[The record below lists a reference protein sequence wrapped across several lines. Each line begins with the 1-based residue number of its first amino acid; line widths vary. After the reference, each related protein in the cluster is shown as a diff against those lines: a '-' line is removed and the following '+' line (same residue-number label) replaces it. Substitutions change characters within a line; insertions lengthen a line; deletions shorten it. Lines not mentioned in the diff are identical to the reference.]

1 MSRTTVSSNSNFLKH
16 PKGIFILFFTE
27 LWERFSYYG
36 MRAILIL
43 FLVDNVA
50 RGGFGWSK
58 EDAFTLLGT
67 YTMMV
72 YVMGIPGGI
81 IADRYLGQKQAVLWG
96 AILQCI
102 GHFSLAFQ
110 SKGAFFVGLVAL
122 VVGVG
127 LMKPSVSTMVGS
139 LYEKGDKRRDGGFT
153 IFYMGI
159 NIGGLIA
166 PLVVGFIGEVYGWHY
181 GFSLAGIGMLL
192 GITTFLLGQKYF
204 KEIGNKPQKAL
215 RVEKS
220 HAPKLHNS
228 FTKEEKDRL
237 VVVAISFIAVFV
249 FFMAFEQMSGLL
261 NIYAYSYTNRYMGGW
276 EIPASMLQSVNSIFV
291 VGLAP
296 LVAAF
301 WFKIA
306 KKHKNISS
314 IYKIGVGNIIV
325 GIGFL
330 FMVGAALQ
338 KRYTFPEESALYW
351 LIGSYFFQTLG
362 ELSLSPVS
370 MSFITKVAPKHI
382 VGSVMGILLAV
393 IGVANFIS
401 SRLGRLAISLGDL
414 TIFQFIF
421 FVTVL
426 TGALVIIFNKKLA
439 KLTHGSED
447 IVEEDEEK
455 EKLVHSV
462 QEDLP

>member
-1 MSRTTVSSNSNFLKH
+1 MSRTTVSSNASFLSH
-16 PKGIFILFFTE
+16 PKGLFVLFFTE

-43 FLVDNVA
+43 FLVANVA
-50 RGGFGWSK
+50 RGGFGWSE
-58 EDAFTLLGT
+58 EDALTLFGI

-72 YVMGIPGGI
+72 YVTGIGGGI
-81 IADRYLGQKQAVLWG
+81 ISDRYLGQKLAVLWG

-102 GHFSLAFQ
+102 GHFLLAFQ
-110 SKGAFFVGLVAL
+110 GKETFFIGLVAIII
-122 VVGVG
+122 GVG
-127 LMKPSVSTMVGS
+127 LMKPNVSTMVGG
-139 LYEKGDKRRDGGFT
+139 LYKKGDERRDGGFT

-159 NIGGLIA
+159 NIGALFA
-166 PLVVGFIGEVYGWHY
+166 PLIVGFIGEVYGWHY
-181 GFSLAGIGMLL
+181 GFGLAGIGILV
-192 GITTFLLGQKYF
+192 GIITFLLGQKYL
-204 KEIGNKPQKAL
+204 KEVGNRPQKAL
-215 RVEKS
+215 RLEKS

-237 VVVAISFIAVFV
+237 VVLAISFIAVLV
-249 FFMAFEQMSGLL
+249 FFMAFEQVGGLMNL
-261 NIYAYSYTNRYMGGW
+261 YAHDYTNRYILGW
-276 EIPASMLQSVNSIFV
+276 EVPASMLQSINSIFIV
-291 VGLAP
+291 SLAP

-301 WFKIA
+301 WFKIT
-306 KKHKNISS
+306 KKYKNISS

-330 FMVGAALQ
+330 CMVGAALQ

-351 LIGSYFFQTLG
+351 LVGAYFFHTLG

-382 VGSVMGILLAV
+382 VGSVMGIFFAV
-393 IGVANFIS
+393 VGVANFIA
-401 SRLGRLAISLGDL
+401 SRVGRLAISLGDL
-414 TIFQFIF
+414 TTFQFIF

-426 TGALVIIFNKKLA
+426 TGALVVIFNKKLI

-447 IVEEDEEK
+447 MSEEDKEK
-455 EKLVHSV
+455 EKLVHSM